1 VDGLLQV
8 FRQAALVSDRR
19 RKSIEL
25 KGARKLAGRIL
36 FQVAE
41 GKDPQA
47 ERKAER
53 NSGTFEELA
62 TRYVEEY
69 SKVENKSWRQA
80 DALVRRHLFPKW
92 AKMSAANI
100 TRGDVKAVKAGIE
113 SPTVANQTLAA
124 ASAIFSWA
132 IVEEVA
138 GVTANPVK
146 GVSGLAAELPRPD
159 APYELDDEETIVW
172 RDVVEAMPADHFIA
186 ANFPI
191 LTQYCRHVV
200 EARRIEKMIKE
211 YRDLRK
217 TKAGRAEFSYSIFF
231 GLQEAKLSQSRMV
244 FTLARAMRLTQQ
256 ANFRQNRRLPKPKSP
271 GSAKDEEKW

>member
-53 NSGTFEELA
+53 NSGSFEELA

-146 GVSGLAAELPRPD
+146 GALAASPPNFL
-159 APYELDDEETIVW
+159 APMHPMNSMMKKPSCGVTWWKRCQPIISSQRISPSSLS
-172 RDVVEAMPADHFIA
+172 IA
-186 ANFPI
+186 A
-191 LTQYCRHVV
+191 T
-200 EARRIEKMIKE
+200 
-211 YRDLRK
+211 
-217 TKAGRAEFSYSIFF
+217 
-231 GLQEAKLSQSRMV
+231 
-244 FTLARAMRLTQQ
+244 
-256 ANFRQNRRLPKPKSP
+256 
-271 GSAKDEEKW
+271 